1 MWQRFIRHPRT
12 DGTWFPHSDAKE
24 RITMESI
31 KYIVLIHNS
40 IVARD
45 MTLETALVLMKAL
58 IETYYN
64 EDIPLTIM
72 RQPVLETEEPN
83 NTEE

>member
-1 MWQRFIRHPRT
+1 
-12 DGTWFPHSDAKE
+12 
-24 RITMESI
+24 MESI

-83 NTEE
+83 DTEE

>member
-1 MWQRFIRHPRT
+1 
-12 DGTWFPHSDAKE
+12 
-24 RITMESI
+24 MESI